1 MSNYAQCWLGSF
13 YVGSTRNDIDLGLMR
28 LFQAT
33 DKNVMSN
40 NGPNVPIPLIEKY
53 IHNPNP
59 AQYVA
64 KEMDI
69 VFYRAP
75 VNVIRDRLNLQGYT
89 LDTARAAFTECIKIE
104 VQELRESCEEE
115 EIGNRYEPHLEI
127 IQQLNVDSWV
137 NTLRSIRS
145 KEHRPIGNPY
155 AVPKGETL
163 IGYMVARNWY
173 GYNGHDLNVALR
185 LALEAYPDAEEFIYD
200 VTDLV
205 LGGNISLDEE
215 EYIEYV
221 FSDPTIGKTIVL
233 TEGKSDV
240 WILSESLKL
249 LYPHL
254 FDNFSFM
261 DFDGFRVGGGVGPLA
276 NIVKAFSGAGITNK
290 VVALFDNDTAAEDAL
305 RGLKSVQIPSHICIC
320 KLPEI
325 DFLRDYPTSG
335 PSGLISMNV
344 NGIAGSI
351 ELYLGCDAL
360 LDAGGSLTPVQW
372 KGFGAGVGK
381 YQGEVLQK
389 DTIQQKFRNKLN
401 ACQED
406 VALIKQTDW
415 DGVRAILECLLSA
428 FHELDGKD
436 ICHNTKKYYG
446 RGIFN

>member
-28 LFQAT
+28 LFRAS
-33 DKNVMSN
+33 DKVVMSN

-59 AQYVA
+59 DQYVA

-69 VFYRAP
+69 VFYHAP

-89 LDTARAAFTECIKIE
+89 LDTARAAFTECINIE
-104 VQELRESCEEE
+104 VQELRESCKEE
-115 EIGNRYEPHLEI
+115 EIGNRYEPHLKI
-127 IQQLNVDSWV
+127 IQQLNFDSWV

-145 KEHRPIGNPY
+145 EEHRPIGNPFI
-155 AVPKGETL
+155 VPKGETL
-163 IGYMVARNWY
+163 IEYMVARNWY
-173 GYNGHDLNVALR
+173 GYRGYDLNVALR
-185 LALEAYPDAEEFIYD
+185 LALEACPDAEEFIYD

-205 LGGNISLDEE
+205 LSGNFSHEE

-233 TEGKSDV
+233 TEGKSDI

-261 DFDGFRVGGGVGPLA
+261 DFDGFRVGGGAGPLA

-290 VVALFDNDTAAEDAL
+290 VIALFDNDTAAEAAL
-305 RGLKSVQIPSHICIC
+305 RGLKSVQIPSHICIS

-325 DFLRDYPTSG
+325 DFLRDYPTLG
-335 PSGLISMNV
+335 PSGLISMDV

-351 ELYLGCDAL
+351 ELYLGRDTL
-360 LDAGGSLTPVQW
+360 LDASSCLTPVQW
-372 KGFGAGVGK
+372 TGFDAGVGK

-389 DTIQQKFRNKLN
+389 DMIQRNFLNKLSDCK
-401 ACQED
+401 AD

-415 DGVRAILECLLSA
+415 DNVHAILECLLSA
-428 FHELDGKD
+428 FHELDGKE
-436 ICHNTKKYYG
+436 ICYYSKKYYG
-446 RGIFN
+446 RGSFN